1 MIAHA
6 GHVVVDLIIYLG
18 PLLAVGGAL
27 GWAAWRER
35 KNPGQSSES

>member
-6 GHVVVDLIIYLG
+6 GHVVVDLVVYLG
-18 PLLAVGGAL
+18 PLVAVGGAL

-35 KNPGQSSES
+35 KNPSQPEDS

>member
-1 MIAHA
+1 M
-6 GHVVVDLIIYLG
+6 VDLVVYLG

-35 KNPGQSSES
+35 KNPSQPEDS

>member
-6 GHVVVDLIIYLG
+6 GHVVVDLAVYLG
-18 PLLAVGGAL
+18 PLIAVGGAL

-35 KNPGQSSES
+35 RKDDDQ